1 MNFQLLN
8 WDIFFRFV
16 SYACNCRTLNMSTNE
31 TLSYVSSSEDAHTFS
46 DGGGGDADTVI
57 KSPPVLS
64 TEASEVKNT
73 PTETPSEDVSEQE
86 SISEKASALKE
97 HDVPEEE
104 SAEAEKLKN
113 ALDKELEENDGWLKI
128 LGNDEIMKKVSIWSC
143 NLMASY

>member
-1 MNFQLLN
+1 
-8 WDIFFRFV
+8 
-16 SYACNCRTLNMSTNE
+16 MSTNE

>member
-1 MNFQLLN
+1 
-8 WDIFFRFV
+8 
-16 SYACNCRTLNMSTNE
+16 MSTNE
-31 TLSYVSSSEDAHTFS
+31 TLSDVSSSEDAHAFS

-57 KSPPVLS
+57 KSPPALS

-86 SISEKASALKE
+86 SISEKASAMKE

>member
-1 MNFQLLN
+1 
-8 WDIFFRFV
+8 
-16 SYACNCRTLNMSTNE
+16 MSTNE
-31 TLSYVSSSEDAHTFS
+31 TLSDVSSSEDAHTFS

-57 KSPPVLS
+57 KSSPALS

-86 SISEKASALKE
+86 SISEKASAMKE